1 MRNNMR
7 HNIET
12 RDNLRIQ
19 VILASLVSILL
30 FASLKGM
37 LIFQIIWTF

>member
-1 MRNNMR
+1 MR

-30 FASLKGM
+30 FVALKGM
-37 LIFQIIWTF
+37 LTFQII